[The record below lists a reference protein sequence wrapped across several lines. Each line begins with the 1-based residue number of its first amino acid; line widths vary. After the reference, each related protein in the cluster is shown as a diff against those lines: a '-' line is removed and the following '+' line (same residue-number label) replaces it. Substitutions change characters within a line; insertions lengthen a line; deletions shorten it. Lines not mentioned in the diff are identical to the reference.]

1 MRSVVLHELP
11 AAAAVW
17 RAYVLPWGDL
27 QTVNLVVVLA
37 DPSFRGPYNCTLA
50 FDNGT
55 LTHVSAVAEAGKITL
70 DGLKVPQP
78 RVWRTTDP
86 QLHTLTVKGAG
97 GGGVVERFGLRSWTV
112 DKVSGRLALNGKVL
126 KLHGWNHHTQWP
138 DTGAA
143 PTDKQLD
150 EDLALLKD
158 AGTNFVRG
166 GHYPQD
172 QRWLD
177 RLDEAGMVMW
187 EETLGPN
194 MSVPDLQDKAWMA
207 MQLQQ
212 LDEMLDAS
220 FNHASIMAW
229 GWFNEGPSHREEACP
244 AYAVCAD
251 RVRARDPTR
260 FGTWASN
267 KLTDDKCLAH
277 ADIVSFNNYPA
288 WYNNCN
294 QPEEAT
300 TFWAQQAAWVRA
312 NYPQKPFVISET
324 GVEGVYEWSHNA
336 TRPPWSVGYQMD
348 VLANDVDVALAH
360 DYISGLALWHFFD
373 FKTDDETQLC
383 GPCEYL
389 PGVTPPTC
397 GYISTSP
404 CGEQKRVRPGGIN
417 HKGVVD
423 FWRRKKDSYTLVSAK
438 FHAALRGEVN
448 ASLHDRLRRIPAAGS
463 PITDGLINEMGQAL
477 PPTGRRRRAA
487 LRQRRRENADPQSQC

>member
-27 QTVNLVVVLA
+27 QTVNVVVVLA

-212 LDEMLDAS
+212 LDEMLDNAM
-220 FNHASIMAW
+220 NHASVMTW
-229 GWFNEGPSHREEACP
+229 GWFNEGPSNDEKNCP
-244 AYAVCAD
+244 AYKACAD
-251 RVRARDPTR
+251 RAKERDPTR
-260 FGTWASN
+260 FTTWA
-267 KLTDDKCLAH
+267 TDKDLGDKCLEH
-277 ADIVSFNNYPA
+277 ASLVSFNNYPM
-288 WYNNCN
+288 WYNHEDPTEQWNKFAN
-294 QPEEAT
+294 G
-300 TFWAQQAAWVRA
+300 VRA
-312 NYPQKPFVISET
+312 GTTASGNVTIGRPFMISET
-324 GVEGVYEWSHNA
+324 GAGGIYEWDNA
-336 TRPPWSVGYQMD
+336 TVADPVKWTLQFQSKIVSEDADVASLTPTSRAFRSGTSSTSRWAASARRTTRTARTCRGTAARSTAPRTWSTAARAAPTTRAWSTSGAARSPSSASSRASTTRRA
-348 VLANDVDVALAH
+348 LANAVRNTQC
-360 DYISGLALWHFFD
+360 GCCCTWH
-373 FKTDDETQLC
+373 
-383 GPCEYL
+383 G
-389 PGVTPPTC
+389 
-397 GYISTSP
+397 
-404 CGEQKRVRPGGIN
+404 
-417 HKGVVD
+417 
-423 FWRRKKDSYTLVSAK
+423 A
-438 FHAALRGEVN
+438 
-448 ASLHDRLRRIPAAGS
+448 
-463 PITDGLINEMGQAL
+463 
-477 PPTGRRRRAA
+477 
-487 LRQRRRENADPQSQC
+487 